1 MMRSFLLVLA
11 GLAMAS
17 AASAQEIYR
26 WVDKDG
32 IVHYADQ
39 PGSDKAEL
47 VNVIEPN
54 AYESADATPADT
66 GGSQDDSAGD
76 DSDSAPYSSLAIVSP
91 EPDQV
96 FFGADAV
103 VSIQADLSGTLR
115 PDDQV
120 VFFLNG
126 NRRPAPGLS
135 LELSGLDRGSYF
147 LRAAVLDRN
156 GKSLITSQQTSF
168 HVRMPSTLSP
178 QSPQAP
184 PKPGKPPPKPTPKP
198 TPKPAPKPATR

>member
-11 GLAMAS
+11 GLAVTFAS
-17 AASAQEIYR
+17 SAQEIYR

-32 IVHYADQ
+32 IVHYSDQ
-39 PGSDKAEL
+39 PGSDTAKL
-47 VNVIEPN
+47 IDVIEPN
-54 AYESADATPADT
+54 AYDSADTTPQQTGGGGDDPAD
-66 GGSQDDSAGD
+66 AGD
-76 DSDSAPYSSLAIVSP
+76 SDAAPYTSLAIVSP

-103 VSIQADLSGTLR
+103 VSVQAGLSGTLR

-126 NRRPAPGLS
+126 NRRPAPGLA
-135 LELSGLDRGSYF
+135 LDLSGLDRGTYF
-147 LRAAVLDRN
+147 LRAAILDAN
-156 GKSLITSQQTSF
+156 GKSLITSQQITF
-168 HVRMPSTLSP
+168 HVRQPSTLSP

-184 PKPGKPPPKPTPKP
+184 PKPVKPPKPTPKP
-198 TPKPAPKPATR
+198 TPKPATG

>member
-1 MMRSFLLVLA
+1 MRSLLLLA
-11 GLAMAS
+11 GLAVS
-17 AASAQEIYR
+17 LAAFSQEIYR

-32 IVHYADQ
+32 IVHYSDQ

-47 VNVIEPN
+47 INVVEPN
-54 AYESADATPADT
+54 AYEAVDAAPPESS
-66 GGSQDDSAGD
+66 GGSAASGGNEPEAN
-76 DSDSAPYSSLAIVSP
+76 PYRSLSIVSP

-96 FFGADAV
+96 FFGADAA
-103 VSIQADLSGTLR
+103 VSVQADLSGTLQ
-115 PDDQV
+115 PDHQV

-147 LRAAVLDRN
+147 LRASVLDQN
-156 GKSLITSQQTSF
+156 GKPLITSQQITF
-168 HVRMPSTLSP
+168 HVRMPSTKSP

-184 PKPGKPPPKPTPKP
+184 PKPVKPTPKP
-198 TPKPAPKPATR
+198 TPKPATG

>member
-1 MMRSFLLVLA
+1 MSGRRGWGYAVGMRSLLLLA
-11 GLAMAS
+11 GLAVS
-17 AASAQEIYR
+17 LAAFSQEIYR

-32 IVHYADQ
+32 IVHYSDQ

-47 VNVIEPN
+47 INVVEPN
-54 AYESADATPADT
+54 AYEAA
-66 GGSQDDSAGD
+66 
-76 DSDSAPYSSLAIVSP
+76 DSAPPESPADSGGNEPEANPYTSLSIVSP

-103 VSIQADLSGTLR
+103 VSVQANLSGTLQ
-115 PDDQV
+115 PDHQV

-135 LELSGLDRGSYF
+135 LDLSGLDRGSYF
-147 LRAAVLDRN
+147 LRASVLDQN
-156 GKSLITSQQTSF
+156 GKPLITSQQITF
-168 HVRMPSTLSP
+168 HVRQPSIKSP

-184 PKPGKPPPKPTPKP
+184 PKPPTKPTPKP
-198 TPKPAPKPATR
+198 TPKPATG

>member
-1 MMRSFLLVLA
+1 MRSLLVLA
-11 GLAMAS
+11 GLAVS
-17 AASAQEIYR
+17 LAAFSQEIYR

-54 AYESADATPADT
+54 SYESADATPPA
-66 GGSQDDSAGD
+66 SSGD
-76 DSDSAPYSSLAIVSP
+76 DSGSNEQPANPYTSLSIISP

-103 VSIQADLSGTLR
+103 VSVQADLSGTLQ
-115 PDDQV
+115 PDHQV

-135 LELSGLDRGSYF
+135 LELSGLDRGTYF
-147 LRAAVLDRN
+147 LRAAVLDQN
-156 GKSLITSQQTSF
+156 GKALITSQQTTF
-168 HVRMPSTLSP
+168 HVRQPSKLSP
-178 QSPQAP
+178 QSPLA
-184 PKPGKPPPKPTPKP
+184 PKPPR
-198 TPKPAPKPATR
+198 PAPKPSPSPG